1 MNSWKTDL
9 VVTPNSNQINHADE
23 IITIGSCFSEIA
35 GNYLASN
42 KFSCV
47 SNPFGTLYNPVS
59 IHQLLKAAFEMGIP
73 SSENYIQR
81 EDLFYH
87 YQFHSSITDFN
98 KALLEKKISTI
109 LTNVRDN
116 ILRSKF
122 LIMTYGSAFAYET
135 KDTGLI
141 VANCHKMPTSL
152 FQKKLL
158 PIETIVQSFKNIIQ
172 ILKQINPS
180 IKIILT
186 VSPVRHLKDSLELN
200 SVSKSILRIAC
211 HQLQTSDVIYFPA
224 YEIMMDDLRDYR
236 FYKKDRIHPT
246 EEAEEYILEKFSDQ
260 FFNLNTKT
268 ILAEWRSLQQA
279 LSHRPFNPS
288 STNHQ
293 IFLRNALDR
302 LFRLREKINVAP
314 EIKLIEQQLTA
325 TFS

>member
-9 VVTPNSNQINHADE
+9 VVIPNSNQINHADE
-23 IITIGSCFSEIA
+23 IITMGSCFSEVA
-35 GNYLASN
+35 GNYLVNN
-42 KFSCV
+42 KFSCA

-59 IHQLLKAAFEMGIP
+59 IHQLLKAAIKMEIP
-73 SSENYIQR
+73 PPENYIQQ

-87 YQFHSSITDFN
+87 YQFHSSITDYSQ
-98 KALLEKKISTI
+98 ALLEKKILTI
-109 LTNVRDN
+109 LSNVHEK
-116 ILRSKF
+116 ILRCKF
-122 LIMTYGSAFAYET
+122 LIITYGSAFAYEAN
-135 KDTGLI
+135 DTGLI
-141 VANCHKMPTSL
+141 VANCHKMPTAL

-158 PIETIVQSFKNIIQ
+158 SVETVFQSFKDIIQ

-200 SVSKSILRIAC
+200 SVSKSILRVAC
-211 HQLQTSDVIYFPA
+211 HQLQTSEVVYFPA

-260 FFNLNTKT
+260 FFESNTKA
-268 ILAEWRSLQQA
+268 ILTEWKNLQQA
-279 LSHRPFNPS
+279 LRHRPFNS
-288 STNHQ
+288 SSIGHQ
-293 IFLRNALDR
+293 LFLRNTLER
-302 LFRLREKINVAP
+302 LFRLREKINVEG
-314 EIKLIEQQLTA
+314 EIKLMEQQLAA

>member
-23 IITIGSCFSEIA
+23 IITIGSCFSEVA
-35 GNYLASN
+35 GNYLVSN

-59 IHQLLKAAFEMGIP
+59 IHQLLKAAIKMEIP
-73 SSENYIQR
+73 SPEKYIQQ

-87 YQFHSSITDFN
+87 YQFHSSIADYSQ
-98 KALLEKKISTI
+98 ALLEKKISTI
-109 LTNVRDN
+109 LSNVHEK
-116 ILRSKF
+116 ILRCKF
-122 LIMTYGSAFAYET
+122 LIITYGSAFAYET

-141 VANCHKMPTSL
+141 VANCHKMPAVL

-158 PIETIVQSFKNIIQ
+158 SVETVFQSFKDIIQ

-200 SVSKSILRIAC
+200 SVSKSILRVAC
-211 HQLQTSDVIYFPA
+211 HQLQTSEVVYFPA

-236 FYKKDRIHPT
+236 FYKKDRVHPT

-260 FFNLNTKT
+260 FFESNTKA
-268 ILAEWRSLQQA
+268 ILTEWKSLQQA
-279 LSHRPFNPS
+279 LSHRPFNS
-288 STNHQ
+288 SSIGHQ
-293 IFLRNALDR
+293 LFLRNTLER